1 MKINKSVINNI
12 KSWIPKMTNQ
22 SFKGSNGRSILKKKK
37 KKNSNNHFSN
47 FLLVGVIGNQKC

>member
-37 KKNSNNHFSN
+37 NSNNHFSN
-47 FLLVGVIGNQKC
+47 FLIVGVIGNQKC